1 MYFLRMDTNQF
12 FDYRYVNRYI
22 EEKIEDKFNK
32 IEETENSKKKYVDE
46 KKIHELSVHELYQNT
61 MQYLINVI
69 DDFSDFLSVNHSNL
83 SNHEYR
89 NKIYEIFFN
98 NDRILY
104 TGIILVFISLV
115 IYFIDNT
122 SV

>member
-32 IEETENSKKKYVDE
+32 LEETENSTKKKVDE

-69 DDFSDFLSVNHSNL
+69 DDFSDFLSVNHGNL

-89 NKIYEIFFN
+89 NKIYEIFLN

-104 TGIILVFISLV
+104 TGIILIFISLV

>member
-32 IEETENSKKKYVDE
+32 IEETENSTKKKVDE

-69 DDFSDFLSVNHSNL
+69 DDISDFLSVNHSNL

-89 NKIYEIFFN
+89 NKIYEIFLN

-104 TGIILVFISLV
+104 TGIILIFISLV

>member
-32 IEETENSKKKYVDE
+32 IEETENSKKKNVDE

>member
-32 IEETENSKKKYVDE
+32 LEETENSTKKKVDE

-61 MQYLINVI
+61 MLYLINVI
-69 DDFSDFLSVNHSNL
+69 DDISDFLSVNHSNL

-89 NKIYEIFFN
+89 NKIYEIFLN

-104 TGIILVFISLV
+104 TGIILIFISLV

>member
-32 IEETENSKKKYVDE
+32 LEETENSTNKKGDE
-46 KKIHELSVHELYQNT
+46 KKIHELSVQELYQNT
-61 MQYLINVI
+61 MQYLINII
-69 DDFSDFLSVNHSNL
+69 DDISDFLSVNHSNL

-89 NKIYEIFFN
+89 NKIYEIFLN

-104 TGIILVFISLV
+104 TGIILIFISLV

>member
-1 MYFLRMDTNQF
+1 
-12 FDYRYVNRYI
+12 
-22 EEKIEDKFNK
+22 
-32 IEETENSKKKYVDE
+32 
-46 KKIHELSVHELYQNT
+46 

-104 TGIILVFISLV
+104 TGIILIFISLV

>member
-22 EEKIEDKFNK
+22 EEKIEDKFNILEE
-32 IEETENSKKKYVDE
+32 IESSTNNANE
-46 KKIHELSVHELYQNT
+46 KKVYELSVHELYQNT
-61 MQYLINVI
+61 MKYLVNVI
-69 DDFSDFLSVNHSNL
+69 EDISDFLSINHNNL

-98 NDRILY
+98 SDRILY
-104 TGIILVFISLV
+104 TGIILIFISFI
-115 IYFIDNT
+115 IYFLDNT

>member
-32 IEETENSKKKYVDE
+32 LEETENSKKKNADE

-69 DDFSDFLSVNHSNL
+69 DDISDFLSVNHSNL

-89 NKIYEIFFN
+89 NKIYEIFLN

-104 TGIILVFISLV
+104 TGIILIFISLV

>member
-32 IEETENSKKKYVDE
+32 LEETENSTNKKGDE
-46 KKIHELSVHELYQNT
+46 KKIHELSVQELYQNT
-61 MQYLINVI
+61 MQYLINII
-69 DDFSDFLSVNHSNL
+69 DDISDFLSVNHSNL

-89 NKIYEIFFN
+89 NKIYEIFLN

-104 TGIILVFISLV
+104 TGIILIFISLV

-122 SV
+122 NV

>member
-32 IEETENSKKKYVDE
+32 IEETENSKKKNVDE

-61 MQYLINVI
+61 MQYLINII

-104 TGIILVFISLV
+104 TGIILIFISLV

>member
-32 IEETENSKKKYVDE
+32 IEETENSKKKNVDE

-104 TGIILVFISLV
+104 TGIILIFISLV